1 MVIPKI
7 FPITRFI
14 LKQIEEDL
22 FKGKIVVIY
31 GPRQAGK
38 TTLVRQILEGFSGK
52 FSYFNCDEPDI
63 RLAFADKTSSELKQ
77 LIGNTDIVVLD
88 EAQRVKNIG
97 LTLKLLVDTYPNLQV
112 VATGSSSFELAD
124 KIAEPLTGRSFKYT
138 LFPLSEME
146 IVDQIGL
153 LEAKRTVETR
163 LMFGSYP
170 EIYMEQDVE
179 KKQRLLTALKSDYM
193 LADILKHENI
203 KGPDVL
209 YKILQAIAL
218 QIGKE
223 VSLNEIS
230 SLVGVDKST
239 VARYID
245 ILEKGFIVFRLGAF
259 SRNLRKEIS
268 QKDKIFFYDV
278 GLRNALINNFN
289 PMGLRQDKG
298 DIWENFVI
306 SERLKR
312 NAYKRDS
319 ANMYF
324 WRTYDQQELDLIEEK
339 QGGTDGYEIKWKS
352 DKFRYPKAFL
362 DAYPNSETT
371 LITRE
376 NYLDF
381 VT

>member
-1 MVIPKI
+1 MVIPKTL
-7 FPITRFI
+7 PITRFVH
-14 LKQIEEDL
+14 KQIEEDL

-38 TTLVRQILEGFSGK
+38 TTLVKQILKGFSGK
-52 FSYFNCDEPDI
+52 SSFFNCDEPDI

-77 LIGNTDIVVLD
+77 LIGNVDIVVLD

-97 LTLKLLVDTYPNLQV
+97 LTLKLLVDTYSNLQV

-146 IVDQIGL
+146 IVSQIGS

-163 LMFGSYP
+163 LVFGSYP

-203 KGPDVL
+203 KGSDVL

-245 ILEKGFIVFRLGAF
+245 ILEKGFIVFRLRAF

-339 QGGTDGYEIKWKS
+339 QGEIDGYEIKWKS
-352 DKFRYPKAFL
+352 DKFKHPKAFL

-381 VT
+381 VV